1 MVIISSRIL
10 ISAEVWNNHK
20 RQIYSIFFKR
30 WVAIPRRLP
39 TMPLIDEIFGPD
51 PLKIAERQPRTR
63 TIIAMYYSNGCHHR
77 LCVNGNCF
85 SSNRGRLP
93 CQCIFCLDEISDNGD
108 VFCCPALHGVIILE
122 RLKNLVDGHCVPKIN
137 ENQKRSYTILECI
150 MTNRTPTCEF
160 AIYSSFLFILFLF
173 IPLEYVMEHL

>member
-1 MVIISSRIL
+1 MLLDFSILLLFLLQHMVIISSRIL

-85 SSNRGRLP
+85 SFNRGRLP

-122 RLKNLVDGHCVPKIN
+122 RLKIWLMAIAYQKSMRTRN
-137 ENQKRSYTILECI
+137 EVIRY
-150 MTNRTPTCEF
+150 
-160 AIYSSFLFILFLF
+160 
-173 IPLEYVMEHL
+173 